1 MKQLLLLFTLL
12 TLSTL
17 IGLSSCVGNRTI
29 LIGPGF
35 WNVRASFVIDGLDI
49 GTQMSLIQLKSGKF
63 LILDTVQLDSDL
75 LKEIN
80 SMTNNGSL
88 MEAVIATHPF
98 HTVFFPDFYKQFP
111 KVPYYGT
118 PRHIKNQ
125 PQIPWAGSMWDCENR
140 EKWLPEVHM
149 RIPRGSEFV
158 DPQPEETNH
167 FSGIN
172 VFHAASRTIHV
183 DDTIM
188 IEPIVGMIFHP
199 TLVYH
204 GLYHIPE
211 APTAF
216 KHWVSNMI
224 KQWDFDN
231 ICAAHNGIQ
240 KGGAKTKLKNL
251 LSITTPVL
259 DVLVVDY
266 YLTPD
271 ADDEAAYQVLLL
283 FTK

>member
-98 HTVFFPDFYKQFP
+98 HTVFFP
-111 KVPYYGT
+111 
-118 PRHIKNQ
+118 
-125 PQIPWAGSMWDCENR
+125 
-140 EKWLPEVHM
+140 
-149 RIPRGSEFV
+149 
-158 DPQPEETNH
+158 
-167 FSGIN
+167 
-172 VFHAASRTIHV
+172 
-183 DDTIM
+183 
-188 IEPIVGMIFHP
+188 
-199 TLVYH
+199 
-204 GLYHIPE
+204 
-211 APTAF
+211 
-216 KHWVSNMI
+216 
-224 KQWDFDN
+224 
-231 ICAAHNGIQ
+231 
-240 KGGAKTKLKNL
+240 
-251 LSITTPVL
+251 
-259 DVLVVDY
+259 
-266 YLTPD
+266 
-271 ADDEAAYQVLLL
+271 
-283 FTK
+283 